1 MAEETEQTEQLN
13 EQELA
18 IVADVTTR
26 IKEACE
32 KSKYTH
38 LCQRAQTENGLAWVV
53 NRSIK
58 MMSKDQIKLSTALA
72 YLESELEGMD

>member
-1 MAEETEQTEQLN
+1 MAEDLEQLN

-18 IVADVTTR
+18 IVADVTAK
-26 IKEACE
+26 IKEACN

-38 LCQRAQTENGLAWVV
+38 LCQRVQTDNGLAYVV

-58 MMSKDQIKLSTALA
+58 MMSKDQIKLSSALA
-72 YLESELEGMD
+72 YLESEMEGMD

>member
-1 MAEETEQTEQLN
+1 MAEEQELEQLN

-18 IVADVTTR
+18 IVADVTAK
-26 IKEACE
+26 IKEACS

-38 LCQRAQTENGLAWVV
+38 LCQRVQTDNGLAYVV

-58 MMSKDQIKLSTALA
+58 MMSKDQIKLSSALA
-72 YLESELEGMD
+72 YLESEMEGMD